1 MEENIGRRNFLKYLF
16 SSFIFAVTSILSFR
30 FNKDE
35 GFKIGKRIDS
45 LGPPEASGMCGAGL
59 NCAGGGGMCG
69 AGLNCAGGGGMC
81 GAGLNCAGR

>member
-1 MEENIGRRNFLKYLF
+1 MEKNIGRRNFLKYLF

-45 LGPPEASGMCGAGL
+45 LAPTEASGVCGSAY
-59 NCAGGGGMCG
+59 NCPGGGGECG
-69 AGLNCAGGGGMC
+69 SAYNCPGGGGEC
-81 GAGLNCAGR
+81 GSAYNCPGS